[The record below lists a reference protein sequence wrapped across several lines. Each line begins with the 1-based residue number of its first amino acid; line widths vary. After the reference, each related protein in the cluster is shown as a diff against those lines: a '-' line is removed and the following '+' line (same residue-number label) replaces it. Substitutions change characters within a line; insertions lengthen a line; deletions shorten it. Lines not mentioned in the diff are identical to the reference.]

1 MNNTTERAAGLLF
14 IRALLGIIFLMQ
26 GFGKVFSIG
35 VGNLYGMF
43 FKDFEKTFLPS
54 WVIWFTA
61 FYTSYVEMICGL
73 LLIVGLFRKYA
84 MYLLAIDLLIVS
96 YGHGLLEPIW
106 DLQHVIPRALLLG
119 TLFLLPSEW
128 DRWNVDSIIKKGN
141 RKSF

>member
-43 FKDFEKTFLPS
+43 FKDFEKTFLPG
-54 WVIWFTA
+54 WIVWFTA
-61 FYTSYVEMICGL
+61 YYTSYIEMVCGF
-73 LLIVGLFRKYA
+73 LLIIGLFRKYA

-106 DLQHVIPRALLLG
+106 DLQHVIPRALKQ
-119 TLFLLPSEW
+119 TTTKKKPNKW
-128 DRWNVDSIIKKGN
+128 DKWSVDIAIAKRSKV
-141 RKSF
+141 